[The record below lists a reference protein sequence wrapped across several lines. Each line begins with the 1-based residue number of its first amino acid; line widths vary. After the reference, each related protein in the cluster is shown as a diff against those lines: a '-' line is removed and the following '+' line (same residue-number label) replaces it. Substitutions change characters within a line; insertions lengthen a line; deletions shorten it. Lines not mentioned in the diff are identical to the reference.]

1 MITANVKWVGDRS
14 FVGTAGSGHAI
25 AFGASHGDEGKKPG
39 PSPMEL
45 LLLGTGGCSAYDVVH
60 ILERGRE
67 PVEDVEVEIEAER
80 AETDPKV
87 YTRIHLHFI
96 ITGRGLNPA
105 KAERA
110 VQLSIEKYCSASAMM
125 AATATLTHD
134 FELRDTA

>member
-1 MITANVKWVGDRS
+1 MKARVTWTGERTFLGQAE
-14 FVGTAGSGHAI
+14 SGHAI
-25 AFGASHGDEGKKPG
+25 AFGSAGESGLKPG

-67 PVEDVEVEIEAER
+67 PVSDVMVELDATR

-87 YTRIHLHFI
+87 YTRIHMHFVVK
-96 ITGRGLNPA
+96 GRGLNPS
-105 KAERA
+105 KVERA
-110 VQLSIEKYCSASAMM
+110 VSLSIEKYCSASAMM

-134 FELRDTA
+134 FEIVEAV